1 MASKSF
7 TALPS
12 VVSVYAE
19 KTAVQMRCYSRG
31 FEKVTWPIVAIVI
44 DALALVCLAVA
55 AGTPMWVEV
64 CMYSSKH
71 AMAISFPLQICVQL
85 KVLNG
90 TDSRGSINFGLFN
103 GAHRIMYRES
113 PISEAISDSYH
124 LRKIHM

>member
-1 MASKSF
+1 MILKRRAGRISVCHHFYCKGIMASKSF

-44 DALALVCLAVA
+44 DAVALVCLAVA

-64 CMYSSKH
+64 CT
-71 AMAISFPLQICVQL
+71 LL
-85 KVLNG
+85 
-90 TDSRGSINFGLFN
+90 T
-103 GAHRIMYRES
+103 
-113 PISEAISDSYH
+113 
-124 LRKIHM
+124 KILVVY

>member
-1 MASKSF
+1 MAAKSF

-44 DALALVCLAVA
+44 DVIAVVSLAVA

-64 CMYSSKH
+64 Y
-71 AMAISFPLQICVQL
+71 AVYIFL
-85 KVLNG
+85 
-90 TDSRGSINFGLFN
+90 GL
-103 GAHRIMYRES
+103 
-113 PISEAISDSYH
+113 
-124 LRKIHM
+124 

>member
-31 FEKVTWPIVAIVI
+31 FEKVTWPVVAIVV
-44 DALALVCLAVA
+44 DVLALVCLAVA

-64 CMYSSKH
+64 WRMKSRTEDIYTY
-71 AMAISFPLQICVQL
+71 M
-85 KVLNG
+85 G
-90 TDSRGSINFGLFN
+90 TQ
-103 GAHRIMYRES
+103 A
-113 PISEAISDSYH
+113 
-124 LRKIHM
+124 

>member
-1 MASKSF
+1 MRMRNKESEKGACALDHFATRRAGLHLCFHQLLQGIMAAKSF

-44 DALALVCLAVA
+44 DAVALVCLAVA

-64 CMYSSKH
+64 CC
-71 AMAISFPLQICVQL
+71 ALIVLTLQVLMAIYCVC
-85 KVLNG
+85 
-90 TDSRGSINFGLFN
+90 S
-103 GAHRIMYRES
+103 
-113 PISEAISDSYH
+113 
-124 LRKIHM
+124 